1 MQTTRRT
8 LLQLATTFAAAR
20 AMPLHADDWPA
31 ARPIRLLIGTAAGG
45 SPDIIGRLI
54 GDKLSERLGQSVVV
68 ENNSQGAGA
77 VAYQTV
83 SKSPP
88 DGYTL
93 GILTAGFPPQ
103 AAMRR
108 NTLQFD
114 PIHGFEFITL
124 LCGYPM
130 AYVVAPDSPIQS
142 FPDLLARAKMEPD
155 KITYSITA
163 LGSIYHVLTKWIEI
177 EAGVRMTPIPYRG
190 TSLALS
196 DVLSG
201 RVDVMVDAATSAF
214 PRIQSK
220 QVRLLALSSPTRY
233 LLLPNA
239 PIIAETLPKI
249 EFMSWLGLAA
259 APHTPAAI
267 VDRLN
272 REVHDVLNL
281 ADIKQKLIE
290 SGNIATPSTPDA
302 MRDRIASEMARWSE
316 VIAAAGIKV
325 E

>member
-1 MQTTRRT
+1 MQTTRRA
-8 LLQLATTFAAAR
+8 LLQAATALPVAR
-20 AMPLHADDWPA
+20 VLPLRADTWP

-54 GDKLSERLGQSVVV
+54 ADKLAERLGQSVVV

-83 SKSPP
+83 SKSAP

-103 AAMRR
+103 AVMRR
-108 NTLQFD
+108 GTLQFD
-114 PIHGFEFITL
+114 PVHGFEFITL

-130 AYVVAPDSPIQS
+130 AYVVAPNSPIKS
-142 FPDLLARAKMEPD
+142 FPDLLEQAKARPD

-177 EAGVRMTPIPYRG
+177 ESGVRMTPIPYRG
-190 TSLALS
+190 TALALS

-220 QVRLLALSSPTRY
+220 QLRLLALSSPTRY
-233 LLLPNA
+233 LLMPSA
-239 PIIAETLPKI
+239 PIVAETLPKV

-259 APHTPAAI
+259 APRTPRTI

-272 REVHDVLNL
+272 REVHDVLAL
-281 ADIKQKLIE
+281 PDIKEKLIQN
-290 SGNIATPSTPDA
+290 GNVATPSTPDL
-302 MRDRIASEMARWSE
+302 MRYRIETEMARWTS
-316 VIAAAGIKV
+316 VIQAAGIKT

>member
-8 LLQLATTFAAAR
+8 LLQLATTLTAAR
-20 AMPLHADDWPA
+20 ALPLRADDWPS
-31 ARPIRLLIGTAAGG
+31 RPIRLLIGTAPGG

-54 GDKLSERLGQSVVV
+54 ADKLSDRLGQTVVV

-103 AAMRR
+103 AALRPH
-108 NTLQFD
+108 TLQFD
-114 PIHGFEFITL
+114 PIRGFEFITL

-142 FPDLLARAKMEPD
+142 FADLIQQAKAKPD
-155 KITYSITA
+155 KLTYSITA
-163 LGSIYHVLTKWIEI
+163 FGSIYHILTKWIEL
-177 EAGVRMTPIPYRG
+177 EAGVSMTAIPYRG

-196 DVLSG
+196 DVLTG
-201 RVDVMVDAATSAF
+201 RVDLMVDAATSAF

-220 QVRLLALSSPTRY
+220 QLRLLALSSPTHY
-233 LLLPNA
+233 LLMPTA
-239 PIIAETLPKI
+239 PIVAETLPKI
-249 EFMSWLGLAA
+249 EFMSWLGLATSPRT
-259 APHTPAAI
+259 PHAI

-272 REVHDVLNL
+272 REVSDILGL
-281 ADIKQKLIE
+281 PDIKQKLIE
-290 SGNIATPSTPDA
+290 SGNIATPSTPEF
-302 MRDRIASEMARWSE
+302 MRTRIETEMSRW
-316 VIAAAGIKV
+316 AT
-325 E
+325 

>member
-8 LLQLATTFAAAR
+8 LLQLAATLTASR
-20 AMPLHADDWPA
+20 ALPLRADDWPS
-31 ARPIRLLIGTAAGG
+31 RPIRLLIGTAAGG
-45 SPDIIGRLI
+45 SPDIIGRI
-54 GDKLSERLGQSVVV
+54 IADKLSDRLGQSVVV

-103 AAMRR
+103 AAMRPT
-108 NTLQFD
+108 TLQFD

-130 AYVVAPDSPIQS
+130 AYVVAPDSPIKS
-142 FPDLLARAKMEPD
+142 FPDLIAQAKAKPD

-163 LGSIYHVLTKWIEI
+163 LGSIYHVLTKWIEL
-177 EAGVRMTPIPYRG
+177 EAGVSMTPIPYRG

-196 DVLSG
+196 DVLTG
-201 RVDVMVDAATSAF
+201 RVDFMVDAATSAF

-220 QVRLLALSSPTRY
+220 QLRLLALSSPTHY
-233 LLLPNA
+233 LLMPNA
-239 PIIAETLPKI
+239 PIVAETLPKI

-259 APHTPAAI
+259 APRTPRAI
-267 VDRLN
+267 IERLN
-272 REVHDVLNL
+272 KEVK
-281 ADIKQKLIE
+281 DILGLPDIRQKLIE
-290 SGNIATPSTPDA
+290 SGNIATPSTPEF
-302 MRDRIASEMARWSE
+302 MRDRIQTEMTRWTQVIQAS
-316 VIAAAGIKV
+316 GIKA